1 MAATET
7 TPETTDPKAET
18 AKAPA
23 KGTTTAKK
31 QVTLFSKGDV
41 ADMMGMTTQALANRS
56 TRDAGFPQPTYSNQS
71 GTVQL
76 YTADDVKKI
85 HEFLTKGER
94 ERLEKLNKAIS
105 ALG

>member
-7 TPETTDPKAET
+7 TANKSAETTAQ
-18 AKAPA
+18 
-23 KGTTTAKK
+23 K

-41 ADMMGMTTQALANRS
+41 AEMMGMTTQALANRS
-56 TRDAGFPQPTYSNQS
+56 TRDADFPQPTYSNQS

-94 ERLEKLNKAIS
+94 ERLEKLNKAIK

>member
-1 MAATET
+1 MAAETTET
-7 TPETTDPKAET
+7 PATD
-18 AKAPA
+18 AKATPA
-23 KGTTTAKK
+23 KSTTTAKK